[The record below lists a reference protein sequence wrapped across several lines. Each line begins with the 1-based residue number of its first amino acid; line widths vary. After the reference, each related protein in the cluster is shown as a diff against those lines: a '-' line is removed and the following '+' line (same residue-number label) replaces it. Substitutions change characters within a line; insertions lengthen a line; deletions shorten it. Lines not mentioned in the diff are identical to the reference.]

1 MAWHLASLTVMLL
14 ALLSASAFAAP
25 DQPVAGTPVAG
36 TPVADTVDPRQVEQG
51 AYLARVGDCAACHT
65 APKGLPLAGGL
76 PMATPFGTIYSTNIT
91 PDKAHGIG
99 KFSFD
104 DFDRAMRTGITE
116 DGEHLYPAMPYPSF
130 AKLSSSD
137 MHALYAYFMRGVKP
151 APTENRE
158 SELRWPLS
166 IRSLMAVWNRLYLK
180 KGEYVADARRSA
192 SWNRGA
198 YLVQGLG
205 HCGACHTLRGIAGQ
219 EKALS
224 ETDGKHYLTGAVAD
238 NWFASNLTDDPG
250 IGLHAWSKQDIVD
263 YLKTGR
269 TARSAASGAM
279 AHVVGAS
286 TQHLH
291 DDDLMAIAE
300 YLKSLPAS
308 HNVTATG
315 NAASNNATSGNL
327 TASDNIY
334 APASAVANTTTRAL
348 RSGKID
354 SRGAQLYLDN
364 CNACHHSDGTGVQRT
379 FPSLVKNEV
388 VDTKD
393 PTSLIHIVLTGSALP
408 STQVAPSALAMPDFA
423 WRLNDRD
430 VADVLSFV
438 RSSWGNQAPPVN
450 ASEVAR
456 LRKATKR

>member
-1 MAWHLASLTVMLL
+1 MKFSILLSGMARNLANSTVMILL
-14 ALLSASAFAAP
+14 TSLSPISAFATSA
-25 DQPVAGTPVAG
+25 Q
-36 TPVADTVDPRQVEQG
+36 PVADTVDPRQVEQG

-65 APKGLPLAGGL
+65 APKGLAFAGSL
-76 PMATPFGTIYSTNIT
+76 PISTPFGIIYSTNIT
-91 PDKAHGIG
+91 PDKEHGIG
-99 KFSFD
+99 KFSFE
-104 DFDRAMRTGITE
+104 DFDRAMRVGITE

-137 MHALYAYFMRGVKP
+137 MHALYAYFMHGVKP
-151 APTENRE
+151 APTKNRE

-166 IRSLMAVWNRLYLK
+166 IRPLMAVWNWLYLK
-180 KGEYVADARRSA
+180 KGEYVPDARRSA

-205 HCGACHTLRGIAGQ
+205 HCGACHTPRGIAGQ

-224 ETDGKHYLTGAVAD
+224 ETDGRHYLTGAVAD
-238 NWFASNLTDDPG
+238 NWFASNLTDDLG
-250 IGLHAWSKQDIVD
+250 TGLRAWSKEEIVE

-269 TARSAASGAM
+269 TGRSAASGAM
-279 AHVVGAS
+279 GHVVGAS

-291 DDDLMAIAE
+291 DEDLMAIAE

-308 HNVTATG
+308 SRNGSV
-315 NAASNNATSGNL
+315 SGNK
-327 TASDNIY
+327 SENVP
-334 APASAVANTTTRAL
+334 APASTVAEATTRAL
-348 RSGKID
+348 RSGKTD
-354 SRGAQLYLDN
+354 TRGAQLYLDN
-364 CNACHHSDGTGVQRT
+364 CNACHHSDGAGVQRT

-388 VDTKD
+388 VNTRD

-408 STQVAPSALAMPDFA
+408 STQVAPSALAMPDFG
-423 WRLNDRD
+423 WRLSDQD

-450 ASEVAR
+450 AKEVAR

>member
-1 MAWHLASLTVMLL
+1 MMLL
-14 ALLSASAFAAP
+14 ALLSPSAFAASEP
-25 DQPVAGTPVAG
+25 SHADTPVDS
-36 TPVADTVDPRQVEQG
+36 ADPQQVEQG

-76 PMATPFGTIYSTNIT
+76 PMTTPFGTIYSTNIT
-91 PDKAHGIG
+91 PDKEHGIG
-99 KFSFD
+99 KFSFE
-104 DFDRAMRTGITE
+104 DFDRAMRVGITE

-130 AKLSSSD
+130 ARLSSSD
-137 MHALYAYFMRGVKP
+137 MHALYAYFMHGVKP
-151 APTENRE
+151 APAENRE
-158 SELRWPLS
+158 SKLRWPLS
-166 IRSLMAVWNRLYLK
+166 IRPLMTVWNRLYLK
-180 KGEYVADARRSA
+180 KGEYVPDARRSA

-205 HCGACHTLRGIAGQ
+205 HCGACHTPRGIAGQ

-224 ETDGKHYLTGAVAD
+224 ETDGKHYLVGAVAD

-250 IGLHAWSKQDIVD
+250 TGLRAWSKQDIVD

-269 TARSAASGAM
+269 TSRSAASGAM

-286 TQHLH
+286 TQHWH

-308 HNVTATG
+308 HNVTAAG
-315 NAASNNATSGNL
+315 NAASNNL
-327 TASDNIY
+327 TTSDNIY
-334 APASAVANTTTRAL
+334 APAPAVADATTRAL
-348 RSGKID
+348 RSGKTD
-354 SRGAQLYLDN
+354 ARGAQLYLDN

-388 VDTKD
+388 VNTKD
-393 PTSLIHIVLTGSALP
+393 PTSLIHTVLTGSALP
-408 STQVAPSALAMPDFA
+408 STQLAPSALAMPDFA
-423 WRLNDRD
+423 WRLNDQD